1 MNITLEKVDDL
12 NSILKVEMAKEDYLP
27 VVDAAIKKYRKT
39 VSMKGFRQGMV
50 PTSMVKKM
58 YGNSI
63 LYEEVN
69 KLVTGQ
75 INNHIQESKLEIL
88 GQPLP
93 KEDSK
98 LTLDIQ
104 QPEDLTLEYELGM
117 VPEFDTSFISKDS
130 KFSRYVVQLDDT
142 MLEEEVDNLKLRHGE
157 MGYPE
162 DTVTQDKDV
171 LHMDILELAN
181 GMIKEGGV
189 HNNGPIGINIFK
201 EEAQKQFIGMKPG
214 DTVDVDLFEISDRDR
229 ESILKFVLDIKEGEP
244 EGMGSTFRM
253 TLEKIG
259 RMTPSEL
266 NEDFFGKVYGP
277 GVIETE
283 EAFRARLRQ
292 DLENYFG
299 QQADIKFKND
309 LTSSLLENVKMDFPD
324 TFLKRWI
331 KVTNE
336 KPITDEQVDADFEN
350 FTKGL
355 RWSLITNKLGAENDI
370 KAEKE
375 DIEAHSME
383 MLRQQLEQYNPQG
396 NSISDE
402 ELKHFNASMMAREDH
417 VKKTYEA
424 VMEQKLFAFI
434 EDTVTIEE
442 KEVTLDE
449 FRNLGN

>member
-1 MNITLEKVDDL
+1 MNITQEKVDDL
-12 NSILKVEMAKEDYLP
+12 NSILKVEVAKEDYLP
-27 VVDAAIKKYRKT
+27 VVEEAIKKYRKT

-75 INNHIQESKLEIL
+75 INEHIQESKLEIL

-93 KEDSK
+93 KSDSN
-98 LTLDIQ
+98 LSLDIQ
-104 QPEDLTLEYELGM
+104 NPEDLTLEYELGL
-117 VPEFDTSFISKDS
+117 VPEFDTSFIGKDS
-130 KFSRYVVQLDDT
+130 KFPKYTVKLDDA
-142 MLEEEVDNLKLRHGE
+142 MLEEEVDNLRLRHGE
-157 MGYPE
+157 MGYPDDAVVE
-162 DTVTQDKDV
+162 EKDV
-171 LHMDILELAN
+171 LTMDILELAN

-201 EEAQKQFIGMKPG
+201 EDAQKQFIGMKPG
-214 DTVDVDLFEISDRDR
+214 ESVDVDLFEISDRDK
-229 ESILKFVLDIKEGEP
+229 ESILKFVLDIKEGAP
-244 EGMGSTFRM
+244 EGMESTFRM

-266 NEDFFGKVYGP
+266 TEDFFGKVYGP

-283 EAFRARLRQ
+283 EAFRTRLRE
-292 DLENYFG
+292 DLENYFS

-309 LTSSLLENVKMDFPD
+309 LTSSLLTNVKMDFPD

-336 KPITDEQVDADFEN
+336 KPISDEQVESDYEN
-350 FTKGL
+350 FTQGL

-383 MLRQQLEQYNPQG
+383 MLRKQLEQYNPQG
-396 NSISDE
+396 NTIGDE
-402 ELKHFNASMMAREDH
+402 ELKQFNASMMAREDH

-434 EDTVTIEE
+434 EDAVTIEE